1 MCHRNMSRF
10 LAEFQYRFNRRYA
23 LADMLSRL
31 SYVGLS
37 TSPMPYKLPK
47 LAEASAWSRYILE
60 FAREPRADREITIK
74 HDAHISL
81 ATPKNRNSEIMNC

>member
-37 TSPMPYKLPK
+37 TSPMLYKLPK
-47 LAEASAWSRYILE
+47 LAEASV
-60 FAREPRADREITIK
+60 
-74 HDAHISL
+74 
-81 ATPKNRNSEIMNC
+81 